1 MLMNTDKYRPKGLS
15 QEKWLQ
21 LAMNA
26 MENDCKCK
34 FSLDSLIKAM
44 PVSKGSFYWHF
55 KNREDFLFAL
65 VDYWGRT
72 DTSTVIGALAA
83 LPEDTSAEKKLW
95 EMMCLIDEMKM
106 NSHELL
112 IRSLGFEF
120 PELMP
125 AIVEIDKKRYEQVKR
140 IFVDLGFDGEQLE
153 MRTRA
158 FITSTMLDKH
168 VLPELDPVKQ
178 ERRLRLRHEFF
189 IRQ

>member
-1 MLMNTDKYRPKGLS
+1 MNTDKYHAKGLS

-21 LAMNA
+21 LAMKA

-55 KNREDFLFAL
+55 KNREEFLFAL
-65 VDYWGRT
+65 VEYWHRT
-72 DTSTVIGALAA
+72 DTLTVISALAA
-83 LPEDTSAEKKLW
+83 LPEDMPAEKRLW
-95 EMMCLIDEMKM
+95 EFMCLIDEMKLTR
-106 NSHELL
+106 HELL

-125 AIVEIDKKRYEQVKR
+125 AIEKVDKERYEQVSSLF
-140 IFVDLGFDGEQLE
+140 IGLGFEGAQLD
-153 MRTRA
+153 MRVHA
-158 FITSTMLDKH
+158 FMTSTIMDH
-168 VLPELDPVKQ
+168 HILPERNPEKQ
-178 ERRLRLRHEFF
+178 ERRLKLRHEFF